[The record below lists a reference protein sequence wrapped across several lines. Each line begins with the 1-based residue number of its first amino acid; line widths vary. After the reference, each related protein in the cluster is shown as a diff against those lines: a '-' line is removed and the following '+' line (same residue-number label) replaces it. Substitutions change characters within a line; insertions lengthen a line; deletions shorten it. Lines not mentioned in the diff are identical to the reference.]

1 MQDIRNIAIIAH
13 VDHGKTTLVDKML
26 LAGHLFRE
34 NQSTGELILD
44 NNDLERERGITI
56 LSKNVSIDY
65 KGTKINIIDTP
76 GHADFG
82 GEVERVLNMADGCL
96 LLVDAFEGPMP
107 QTRFVLQKAIQ
118 MGLKP
123 VVVVNKVDKP
133 NCRPDEVNEMV
144 FDLMFNLNATEEQLD
159 FPTIYGSAKGFATT
173 ETKNN
178 GAVTYYRVYN
188 TTRMGEIIDKAT
200 YERYEAL
207 EAEYG
212 VDLEISQD
220 EKGRY
225 RGAPY
230 HIGSADATHTSRC
243 AVGSQVISCLFE
255 NMCDDGTNQNSMHA
269 RLSDVIDNGDG
280 TTTIVYKGNLSEYN
294 YGVYGDKAT
303 YSGFCTR
310 FSAGDR
316 VYVYTS
322 AGQLVCDSVALEAD
336 VDYGTIPS
344 TFDGIPPR
352 EVQRYAVKVKT
363 EDVNQNALA
372 GFDLTDDN
380 FRETH
385 KVLVDNM
392 SRSSNG
398 FFFDNTMVQNVR
410 SRGLLIKASD
420 GRIQNCTFRNIAKVA
435 VAVIYEIYWGESG
448 VSEDVV
454 IEKNL
459 IDNTSFSPSGSS
471 YKHIPIAIMG
481 MGGKSVEA
489 DFLPYKRIDI
499 IGNKFVNRNISWSP
513 YAVYIQA
520 ACDVRLLNNDF
531 GGFDG
536 ENEDAY
542 CKALLLSGAV
552 NIELSGNTYPIFI
565 DGDIEK
571 YVEGEHYKN
580 IYGDDVGS
588 FIGDK
593 P

>member
-1 MQDIRNIAIIAH
+1 MIA
-13 VDHGKTTLVDKML
+13 
-26 LAGHLFRE
+26 
-34 NQSTGELILD
+34 
-44 NNDLERERGITI
+44 
-56 LSKNVSIDY
+56 Y
-65 KGTKINIIDTP
+65 
-76 GHADFG
+76 
-82 GEVERVLNMADGCL
+82 
-96 LLVDAFEGPMP
+96 
-107 QTRFVLQKAIQ
+107 
-118 MGLKP
+118 
-123 VVVVNKVDKP
+123 
-133 NCRPDEVNEMV
+133 
-144 FDLMFNLNATEEQLD
+144 
-159 FPTIYGSAKGFATT
+159 
-173 ETKNN
+173 
-178 GAVTYYRVYN
+178 
-188 TTRMGEIIDKAT
+188 
-200 YERYEAL
+200 
-207 EAEYG
+207 
-212 VDLEISQD
+212 
-220 EKGRY
+220 
-225 RGAPY
+225 
-230 HIGSADATHTSRC
+230 
-243 AVGSQVISCLFE
+243 
-255 NMCDDGTNQNSMHA
+255 
-269 RLSDVIDNGDG
+269 VIDNGDG

-363 EDVNQNALA
+363 EDVNRNALA

-520 ACDVRLLNNDF
+520 ACDVRILNNDF

-536 ENEDAY
+536 ENEGAY

-552 NIELSGNTYPIFI
+552 NIELSGNIYPVYI
-565 DGDIEK
+565 DGLIGE